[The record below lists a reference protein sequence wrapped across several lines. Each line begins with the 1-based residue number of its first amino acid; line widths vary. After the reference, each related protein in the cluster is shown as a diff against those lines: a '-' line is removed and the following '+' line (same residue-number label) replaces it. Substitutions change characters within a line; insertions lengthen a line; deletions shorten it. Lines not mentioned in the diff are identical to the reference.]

1 MSFIANFVDLV
12 PYAGL
17 TIDQGKQVQF
27 SIALKKNLQHG
38 QRIMMKKKKIKKLGK
53 ENKGS
58 RKKKKFHKA
67 VVSDLSTF

>member
-38 QRIMMKKKKIKKLGK
+38 QRIMMKKKKLKSLARRTRVQ
-53 ENKGS
+53 E
-58 RKKKKFHKA
+58 KKKKFHKA

>member
-38 QRIMMKKKKIKKLGK
+38 QRIMMKKKK
-53 ENKGS
+53 N
-58 RKKKKFHKA
+58 
-67 VVSDLSTF
+67 